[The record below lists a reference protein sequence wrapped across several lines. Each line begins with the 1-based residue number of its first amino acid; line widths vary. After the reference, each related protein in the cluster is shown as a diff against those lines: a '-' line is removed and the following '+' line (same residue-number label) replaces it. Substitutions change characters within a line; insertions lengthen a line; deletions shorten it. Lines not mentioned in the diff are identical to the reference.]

1 MLFILL
7 VQIGNVIL
15 NSMYM
20 NIDALEIF
28 NTLVLSIIVS
38 SAFLIGAILSIF
50 IHYPERIRAD
60 LAAFSAGIFFA
71 TIAFSLIDEAIREG
85 SFITMVIGFGVGAVV
100 FSVINRILQTRYKSK
115 TKNNNNTSSSK
126 TVIIGTFLDSFPE
139 TIFIGVIIAL
149 NLQGLMSAVL
159 ALFLGNLTA
168 TMEGA
173 KRMVDDSKHN
183 LKIFNEW
190 LYVFVIV
197 TLGGPLGWYL
207 EKPLNPEQLSMII
220 SFAAGALMAFITEEL
235 IPQAYKR
242 VELHIGLSS
251 SFGFIIALALF
262 HYL

>member
-1 MLFILL
+1 MNYEILE
-7 VQIGNVIL
+7 IL
-15 NSMYM
+15 N
-20 NIDALEIF
+20 
-28 NTLVLSIIVS
+28 TLLLSVIVS

-60 LAAFSAGIFFA
+60 LAALSAGIFFS
-71 TIAFSLIDEAIREG
+71 TISFSLIDDALREG
-85 SFITMVIGFGVGAVV
+85 SFITMAVGFIIGAVV
-100 FSVINRILQTRYKSK
+100 FSVINRILQQSNSK
-115 TKNNNNTSSSK
+115 TTSKNISSSK

-139 TIFIGVIIAL
+139 SIFIGVIIAL
-149 NLQGLMSAVL
+149 NLQGLMAAVL
-159 ALFLGNLTA
+159 ALFIGNLTA

-173 KRMVDDSKHN
+173 KRMVDVSKN
-183 LKIFNEW
+183 KSYVLKPWFYI
-190 LYVFVIV
+190 FVIV
-197 TLGGPLGWYL
+197 TIGGPLGWYL

-242 VELHIGLSS
+242 VELHIGLSA

>member
-100 FSVINRILQTRYKSK
+100 FSVINRILQRRYKSK
-115 TKNNNNTSSSK
+115 TKNNNTSSSK

-159 ALFLGNLTA
+159 ALFIGNLTA

-183 LKIFNEW
+183 LKIFKQW

-197 TLGGPLGWYL
+197 TIGGPLGWYL

>member
-1 MLFILL
+1 
-7 VQIGNVIL
+7 
-15 NSMYM
+15 MYNM
-20 NIDALEIF
+20 DTDVLEIF
-28 NTLVLSIIVS
+28 NTLVLSITVS

-85 SFITMVIGFGVGAVV
+85 SFITMVIGFVVGAVV

-115 TKNNNNTSSSK
+115 TKNKNNSSSK

-149 NLQGLMSAVL
+149 NLQGLMSAVM

-173 KRMVDDSKHN
+173 KRMIDDSKHN
-183 LKIFNEW
+183 LIFNQW

-197 TLGGPLGWYL
+197 TIGGPLGWFL

-262 HYL
+262 HYM

>member
-1 MLFILL
+1 
-7 VQIGNVIL
+7 
-15 NSMYM
+15 MYM
-20 NIDALEIF
+20 VSDTLEIF
-28 NTLVLSIIVS
+28 NTLVLSITVS

-71 TIAFSLIDEAIREG
+71 TIAFSLIDESIREG
-85 SFITMVIGFGVGAVV
+85 SFITMVIGFVVGAVV
-100 FSVINRILQTRYKSK
+100 FSVINRILQTRYKFK
-115 TKNNNNTSSSK
+115 TKTNASSSK

-149 NLQGLMSAVL
+149 NFQGLMPAVL

-183 LKIFNEW
+183 SKIFNQW
-190 LYVFVIV
+190 LCVFVIV
-197 TLGGPLGWYL
+197 TIGGPLGWYL

>member
-1 MLFILL
+1 
-7 VQIGNVIL
+7 
-15 NSMYM
+15 MYNM
-20 NIDALEIF
+20 DTDVLEIF
-28 NTLVLSIIVS
+28 NTLVLSITVS

-85 SFITMVIGFGVGAVV
+85 SFITMVIGFVVGAVV
-100 FSVINRILQTRYKSK
+100 FSVINRILQTSYKSK
-115 TKNNNNTSSSK
+115 TKNKNNSSSK

-149 NLQGLMSAVL
+149 NLQGLMSAVM

-173 KRMVDDSKHN
+173 KRMIDDSKHN
-183 LKIFNEW
+183 LKIFNQW

-197 TLGGPLGWYL
+197 TIGGPLGWFL

-262 HYL
+262 HYM

>member
-1 MLFILL
+1 
-7 VQIGNVIL
+7 
-15 NSMYM
+15 MYNM
-20 NIDALEIF
+20 DTDVLEIF
-28 NTLVLSIIVS
+28 NTLVLSITVS

-85 SFITMVIGFGVGAVV
+85 SFITMVIGFVVGAVV

-115 TKNNNNTSSSK
+115 TKNKNNSSSK

-149 NLQGLMSAVL
+149 NLQGLMSAVM

-173 KRMVDDSKHN
+173 KRMIDDSKHN
-183 LKIFNEW
+183 LKIFNQW
-190 LYVFVIV
+190 LYIFVIV
-197 TLGGPLGWYL
+197 TIGGPLGWFL

-262 HYL
+262 HYI